1 MLRSRG
7 AGRDSTPMPVGRSN
21 EIEADL
27 TRGSDWQS
35 WDVDALIGRSDDGSA
50 SSTFVPRL
58 TENRSSRLADRE

>member
-1 MLRSRG
+1 
-7 AGRDSTPMPVGRSN
+7 MPVGRSN